1 MLQIMSK
8 WLKRKYKGGTESEW
22 IIIHLQDYKITFHVS
37 GIEVV
42 QHPSPFLFIRLFFSS
57 YEKKI
62 FRDFRIDSP
71 STYFAVHA
79 NVFWLFSHLWY
90 SSHDSGV
97 EKTTFK
103 PPSPLCHRVLT
114 FFVRCYYKQ
123 AFEFDVHNRMIQ
135 FSQSFKIYSKHD
147 WKSFSLKAAKN
158 SGRIWRNLK
167 RSNKIH

>member
-1 MLQIMSK
+1 MCPASK
-8 WLKRKYKGGTESEW
+8 WYNILPRFYS
-22 IIIHLQDYKITFHVS
+22 YV
-37 GIEVV
+37 
-42 QHPSPFLFIRLFFSS
+42 FFSS

-62 FRDFRIDSP
+62 FFRDFRIDSP

-97 EKTTFK
+97 EKTSLIPSSPFYFK
-103 PPSPLCHRVLT
+103 VLA
-114 FFVRCYYKQ
+114 FFVRCYYKL
-123 AFEFDVHNRMIQ
+123 AFEFDAHNRMIQ